1 MLECLK
7 TFFQWLIPSEQQCQ
21 HTGDWWH
28 HHCWPIEP
36 GRSSYSWREDS
47 HLVEESQ
54 AFSTVKK
61 SCFFKWVSTSWLWY
75 GHFFSRI
82 MMLNSSIA
90 LDIICHIFLNTGAM
104 FLYFKVQII
113 KTFKKKYRFGQLL
126 VFPWQFERR
135 LSDWHWFCPDSPHS
149 WPWTRLFVHRLY
161 PPCSTLSK
169 KRKQYRY
176 SMYFILNFSFI

>member
-7 TFFQWLIPSEQQCQ
+7 TDTFRAAVPAYWRLMASPLLAHRTWKIFLQLEGRFSSGGRIPSFLNCK
-21 HTGDWWH
+21 
-28 HHCWPIEP
+28 
-36 GRSSYSWREDS
+36 
-47 HLVEESQ
+47 
-54 AFSTVKK
+54 KK

-75 GHFFSRI
+75 MAIFFSRI

-113 KTFKKKYRFGQLL
+113 KTFLKKYRFGQLL

>member
-1 MLECLK
+1 MGKHFLAV
-7 TFFQWLIPSEQQCQ
+7 I
-21 HTGDWWH
+21 
-28 HHCWPIEP
+28 WP
-36 GRSSYSWREDS
+36 
-47 HLVEESQ
+47 
-54 AFSTVKK
+54 F
-61 SCFFKWVSTSWLWY
+61 
-75 GHFFSRI
+75 FFSRI

-113 KTFKKKYRFGQLL
+113 KTFLKKYRFGQLL

-176 SMYFILNFSFI
+176 SMYFILNFSFISLLLNTVGVESINYNSC